1 MTFSTSLFWT
11 LLLFLTVKFPLVK
24 ISQKLGIFKGA
35 QGIAALNYIKL
46 ELFYTSFWRG
56 YFLKILKFLGC
67 FLQQH

>member
-11 LLLFLTVKFPLVK
+11 LLLFLTVKFPPVK

-46 ELFYTSFWRG
+46 E
-56 YFLKILKFLGC
+56 
-67 FLQQH
+67 